1 MPQVFRVGAYTVYF
15 WSNEERPKEPVHV
28 HVCEGS
34 PKENST
40 KIWITRAGKCAL
52 CHNHAKIPLHQLRN
66 IMDIIEAQSDEIVD
80 KWERFFGSATYYC

>member
-1 MPQVFRVGAYTVYF
+1 MPQVFRIGAYTVYF

-40 KIWITRAGKCAL
+40 KIWITRAGKCVL

-66 IMDIIEAQSDEIVD
+66 IMDIIEAQSNEIIE
-80 KWERFFGSATYYC
+80 KWEHFFGIATYYC